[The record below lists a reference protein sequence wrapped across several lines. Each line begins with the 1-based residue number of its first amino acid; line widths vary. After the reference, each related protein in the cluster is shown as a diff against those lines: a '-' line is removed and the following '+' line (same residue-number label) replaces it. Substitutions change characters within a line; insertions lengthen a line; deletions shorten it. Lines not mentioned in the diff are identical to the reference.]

1 MDGANMSPMSESR
14 RLDVIDSKIDKQGET
29 LNEIKV
35 QLATMQTSNQLRISN
50 LEKAHDLMS
59 NRLSGLVL
67 GFIGAIITGVGTWFS
82 QNLLNR

>member
-1 MDGANMSPMSESR
+1 MKS
-14 RLDVIDSKIDKQGET
+14 
-29 LNEIKV
+29 
-35 QLATMQTSNQLRISN
+35 TMQTSNQLRISN
-50 LEKAHDLMS
+50 LEKAHELMS